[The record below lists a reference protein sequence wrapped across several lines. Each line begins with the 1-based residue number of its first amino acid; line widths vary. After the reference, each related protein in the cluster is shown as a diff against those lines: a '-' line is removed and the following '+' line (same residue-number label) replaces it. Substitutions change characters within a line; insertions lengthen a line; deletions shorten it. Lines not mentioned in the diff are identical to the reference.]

1 MDIPKKLIADTI
13 KRGTIL
19 HSYMF
24 EDIDHGKFFV
34 VIGVSEKFI
43 AGFFFINSGV
53 NIHLEGKQEQLDMQY
68 PLRQS
73 DYDFLRYNSFLSATQ
88 IQRISIEKLSASIK
102 EKTTEI
108 IGEMKQEH
116 IDEVLAYA
124 RKSPLFSPKEIE
136 MFLS

>member
-1 MDIPKKLIADTI
+1 MDIPKTLIADTI

-43 AGFFFINSGV
+43 AGFFFINSRV

-73 DYDFLRYNSFLSATQ
+73 DYDFLRYDSFLSATQ